1 MKLSDAIAEFCAA
14 NVGET
19 ITAAGL
25 YGYVSSRVLCSPG
38 SETRTLRQLR
48 DKGVINY
55 FVPDKK
61 KGVYYITGVH

>member
-25 YGYVSSRVLCSPG
+25 YGYVSSKVLCSPG

-48 DKGVINY
+48 EKGVVNY

>member
-25 YGYVSSRVLCSPG
+25 YGYVSSKVLCSPG
-38 SETRTLRQLR
+38 SETRVLRQLR
-48 DKGVINY
+48 EKGVVNY
-55 FVPDKK
+55 VVPDKK
-61 KGVYYITGVH
+61 KGVYYITAVN

>member
-25 YGYVSSRVLCSPG
+25 YGYVSSKVLCSPG

-48 DKGVINY
+48 YKGVINY

-61 KGVYYITGVH
+61 KGIYHITGVH